1 MKLVLMDAMGF
12 TEKGSIQSNK
22 ETNAFGKKTSS
33 EKNTNKCYNE
43 KKLDS
48 RTIYMDQL
56 ASLC

>member
-1 MKLVLMDAMGF
+1 MQW
-12 TEKGSIQSNK
+12 GSWRKDQFNQTK
-22 ETNAFGKKTSS
+22 KQMHLEKKTSS